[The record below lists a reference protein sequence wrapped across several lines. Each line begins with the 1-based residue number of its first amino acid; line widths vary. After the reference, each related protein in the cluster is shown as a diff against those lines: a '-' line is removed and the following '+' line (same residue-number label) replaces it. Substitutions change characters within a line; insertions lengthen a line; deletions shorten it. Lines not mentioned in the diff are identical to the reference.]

1 MFLTPDVPGLVLI
14 ALVLIPKKL
23 DTPTG
28 FSVTW
33 LTGMGPMSFALVKA
47 FNTKDY
53 DEEEAFQ
60 FELGKTF

>member
-1 MFLTPDVPGLVLI
+1 M
-14 ALVLIPKKL
+14 
-23 DTPTG
+23 
-28 FSVTW
+28 TW